1 MAETAEAAEAAAEP
15 AAADDEAALA
25 AAAPAAESAGPE
37 ATEAA
42 AEEGA
47 DADAAEPG
55 EEAELG
61 SRPRAWLE
69 IDINE
74 SRAAYQLACDFVAAR
89 NLAYHLSSDRLEC
102 LSGSERR
109 RVKDTLFPSD
119 FDWSKKGRI
128 AVVLPPERITFEL
141 WPDIAPVAVQNFLS
155 LCTGHKGIGNGGRRL
170 HYRNCNVHR
179 LIKDFIVQGGD
190 ILMGNG
196 TGGESIY
203 GKPFKDDKMGLK
215 VKLDR
220 RGLLCMGN
228 SGKNSNTSQFFI
240 TLAGGKKIE
249 SLTGKHV
256 VFGEIVDGE
265 KVLSLIEKC
274 AGDDGDETPKYKVTI
289 ADSGVYEET
298 LNDLQLH
305 QAGFT

>member
-1 MAETAEAAEAAAEP
+1 MAENAEAAEAAADPVAE
-15 AAADDEAALA
+15 E
-25 AAAPAAESAGPE
+25 APAALVASTPTAANTATAAPE
-37 ATEAA
+37 DDVAANA
-42 AEEGA
+42 AEEE
-47 DADAAEPG
+47 D
-55 EEAELG
+55 ELG
-61 SRPRAWLE
+61 MRPRAWLD

-74 SRAAYQLACDFVAAR
+74 TRAAYQRACDFVAAR
-89 NLAYHLSSDRLEC
+89 NLAYNLSSDRLEC
-102 LSGSERR
+102 LGGAEKR
-109 RVKDTLFPSD
+109 RVKDQLFPSD

-128 AVVLPPERITFEL
+128 AVVMPPERITFEL
-141 WPDIAPVAVQNFLS
+141 WPEIAPLAVQNFLS
-155 LCTGHKGIGNGGRRL
+155 LCTGHKGTGSGGRPL

-203 GKPFKDDKMGLK
+203 GKPFKDDKMALK
-215 VKLDR
+215 VKVDR

-240 TLAGGKKIE
+240 TLSGGKKIE

-265 KVLSLIEKC
+265 KVLSLMERC
-274 AGDDGDETPKYKVTI
+274 ADEDGDEKPKYKI
-289 ADSGVYEET
+289 AIGDSGVYEET
-298 LNDLQLH
+298 LNDLQRH